1 MPITMRVTPHSFTMR
16 APTGYGPPMKPTI
29 DTQDIRWQTDDMNEW
44 VMEEAAPP
52 TQPELEPEV
61 PEVPVWTEP
70 PVIIEQKDTVEGE
83 QSISELLVNAGNE
96 EAVLEQRVSAHKA
109 ETANAEE

>member
-1 MPITMRVTPHSFTMR
+1 MPISMRVTPHGF
-16 APTGYGPPMKPTI
+16 ALHEPTGCTPLMKPTI

-52 TQPELEPEV
+52 SQPELEPEV

-96 EAVLEQRVSAHKA
+96 EAVLEQRVSADKA
-109 ETANAEE
+109 ETANAEV